1 MNLLDMGF
9 DIQRQRFLRAINSK
23 YIYGTIVSELKVCTF
38 SEEPHTDTTSV
49 GQQPLLHAIVILLEM
64 AIIARITAKFNAY
77 YGAHPG

>member
-1 MNLLDMGF
+1 MGF

-23 YIYGTIVSELKVCTF
+23 YIYGTIVSDLKACTLCAL